1 MDFCGFTGKDFDFFK
16 NKDKM
21 SSEEYEKSRNHVK
34 LHFRSLCYEMQKS
47 YHKKTGGVLELDK
60 DFQNFNKRSSSIFVE
75 RPVREGLSRLRIQ
88 MNCDGIIV
96 ETYIQLGGDIT
107 PQRMAS
113 MIMENKNMVWNYVM
127 SNKNMVIYC
136 EMASSKNKGE
146 LYKLSAGEI
155 NRKNYDNFTES
166 IGSKLEGCKKARL
179 AVGHAFSR
187 DDCIKQGK
195 NLHNTVYAAAMDI
208 MKLGAQLK

>member
-21 SSEEYEKSRNHVK
+21 SGEEYEKSRNHVK

-47 YHKKTGGVLELDK
+47 YHKNTGGVLELDK
-60 DFQNFNKRSSSIFVE
+60 DFQNFNKRSNSIFVE
-75 RPVREGLSRLRIQ
+75 RPVGEGPSRLRIQ

-96 ETYIQLGGDIT
+96 ETYIQLGEDVT

-113 MIMENKNMVWNYVM
+113 MLLENKNIIWSYAM
-127 SNKNMVIYC
+127 SNKNMIIYC
-136 EMASSKNKGE
+136 EMALKKNKEE
-146 LYKLSAGEI
+146 LYKLASGEM
-155 NRKNYDNFTES
+155 NKKNYDSFIES
-166 IGSKLEGCKKARL
+166 ICSKLEGYKKARL
-179 AVGHAFSR
+179 AVGHKFSR

-195 NLHNTVYAAAMDI
+195 GLHNTTYAAAMDI
-208 MKLGAQLK
+208 MKLGTQLK